1 MGEMISGKI
10 LGLYRQIRQVLTQ
23 ARSRA
28 WQAVNY
34 EMVAC
39 YWEIGRLIVE
49 EEQRGEARADYGKRL
64 IRDLSKRL
72 SEEFGKGFDK
82 RNLWFIRSFYLA
94 YPKVNALR
102 SELTW
107 THYRILLRVDTPE
120 ARAFYETEAVNA
132 RWSTRELE
140 RQINSLLFQRLAL
153 SRDKAGVMALAAKG
167 HELNEPGE
175 LVKDPYVLEFTGIRQ
190 DERFLE
196 KDLESALI
204 TKLRQFLLEL
214 GKGFSFVARQKR
226 FTLDGQHFFID
237 LVFYN
242 YILKCFVLIDLKV
255 GALTH
260 QDLGQMQMYVN
271 YYTRELMNEGD
282 GNPIGIVLCSD
293 KNDAVVRYT
302 LPEGNNQIYASRYK
316 LYLPSEKELA
326 TELLRE
332 RKALEMEAALAG
344 KTRKTRT
351 RQKEA

>member
-1 MGEMISGKI
+1 
-10 LGLYRQIRQVLTQ
+10 
-23 ARSRA
+23 
-28 WQAVNY
+28 
-34 EMVAC
+34 
-39 YWEIGRLIVE
+39 
-49 EEQRGEARADYGKRL
+49 
-64 IRDLSKRL
+64 
-72 SEEFGKGFDK
+72 
-82 RNLWFIRSFYLA
+82 
-94 YPKVNALR
+94 
-102 SELTW
+102 
-107 THYRILLRVDTPE
+107 
-120 ARAFYETEAVNA
+120 
-132 RWSTRELE
+132 
-140 RQINSLLFQRLAL
+140 
-153 SRDKAGVMALAAKG
+153 
-167 HELNEPGE
+167 
-175 LVKDPYVLEFTGIRQ
+175 
-190 DERFLE
+190 
-196 KDLESALI
+196 
-204 TKLRQFLLEL
+204 L

-332 RKALEMEAALAG
+332 RKALEMEAALTG
-344 KTRKTRT
+344 KTKKTRA
-351 RQKEA
+351 RKKEA